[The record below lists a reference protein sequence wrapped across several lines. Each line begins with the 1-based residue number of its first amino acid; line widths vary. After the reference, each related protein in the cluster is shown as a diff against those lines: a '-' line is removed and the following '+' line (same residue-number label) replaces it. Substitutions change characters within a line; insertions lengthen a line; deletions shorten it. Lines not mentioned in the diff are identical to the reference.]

1 MAMTRMKIFSLLF
14 LCISAAANNFI
25 IDFDIPNN
33 NQDSNLIDLRAKAES
48 NKLIRD
54 NAYRS
59 FNIDHFKKN
68 EISSCWKDFI
78 KNKKIKITA
87 SESYYKLINQD
98 SLFFTYRLYFDSN
111 RIIVENISKSDFI
124 KYCRNLNNTYI
135 N

>member
-59 FNIDHFKKN
+59 FKIDHFEKN